1 MSWAAAPLS
10 ASAQSNEILGGVTHV
25 NTIQKLMAVGG
36 EAGEAGGAGEAGE
49 AGAAGAVDAALYERI
64 GAGLGNLAQSIVR
77 GVGVVG
83 KGGGVDFSDATAAHD
98 LHRPRLQIVAEP
110 ASMGA
115 AVSATQTLVDRLA
128 AAGVAAGMASPPSSS
143 SSSSSSSV
151 VRSSPPY
158 DNTYFGLPQVTQR
171 AAQRSQCLF
180 ISRMTHSRVL

>member
-36 EAGEAGGAGEAGE
+36 EAGEAGE